1 MTKKAKNVEKISF
14 EDAMKRLEEIIDLM
28 NQPTT
33 SLEAS
38 LALYEEADQLMRICE
53 SRIQEVQAR
62 IKQLSDQRSES

>member
-1 MTKKAKNVEKISF
+1 MTKKAKNVEKVPF

-53 SRIQEVQAR
+53 SRIQEVEAR

>member
-1 MTKKAKNVEKISF
+1 MTKKAKNVEKIPF
-14 EDAMKRLEEIIDLM
+14 EDAMKRFEEIIDLM

-38 LALYEEADQLMRICE
+38 LTLYEEADQLMRICE
-53 SRIQEVQAR
+53 SRIQEVEAR

>member
-14 EDAMKRLEEIIDLM
+14 EDAVKRLEEIIDLM

-53 SRIQEVQAR
+53 SRIQEVEAR

>member
-1 MTKKAKNVEKISF
+1 MTKKAKNVEKVPF

-38 LALYEEADQLMRICE
+38 LAY
-53 SRIQEVQAR
+53 
-62 IKQLSDQRSES
+62 